1 MRAFGKTNVI
11 GRKDMYPYYIIGD
24 IDLYSI
30 FIMLGI
36 IAAVIVYRLCA
47 DRANINAKLYN
58 FTLICA
64 LCSIVSGFVFSV
76 LFQAIYNIKYRGAF
90 IIDGET
96 GATFAGGLTG
106 GAATFLFVY
115 FIFGKKYES
124 KKYTRD
130 VIDCA
135 ACAIPSAHAFGRIG
149 CLMGGCCYGK
159 PTDSPIGI
167 YMVNLGYKVVPV
179 QLFEAIFLFALATVL
194 IILLFK
200 GKKHIM
206 ELYMLSF
213 GVFRFIIEFFR
224 DDERGTLLTGVFSP
238 SQIISI
244 CLVIGAG
251 ALYFVSKRHKEAKA

>member
-76 LFQAIYNIKYRGAF
+76 LFQAIYNIKDRGAF

-149 CLMGGCCYGK
+149 CLMGGC
-159 PTDSPIGI
+159 
-167 YMVNLGYKVVPV
+167 
-179 QLFEAIFLFALATVL
+179 
-194 IILLFK
+194 
-200 GKKHIM
+200 
-206 ELYMLSF
+206 
-213 GVFRFIIEFFR
+213 
-224 DDERGTLLTGVFSP
+224 
-238 SQIISI
+238 
-244 CLVIGAG
+244 
-251 ALYFVSKRHKEAKA
+251 

>member
-76 LFQAIYNIKYRGAF
+76 LFQAIYNIKDRGAF

-206 ELYMLSF
+206 ELYMLSY

-238 SQIISI
+238 SQI
-244 CLVIGAG
+244 
-251 ALYFVSKRHKEAKA
+251 

>member
-1 MRAFGKTNVI
+1 MRAFGKTNII

-76 LFQAIYNIKYRGAF
+76 LFQAIYNIKDRGAF

-115 FIFGKKYES
+115 FIFGKNMKA
-124 KKYTRD
+124 KIYTRRNRLRR
-130 VIDCA
+130 VRYT
-135 ACAIPSAHAFGRIG
+135 FGSRFRKNRLPYGRMLLWKTYRFSHRNIYGQSRI
-149 CLMGGCCYGK
+149 
-159 PTDSPIGI
+159 
-167 YMVNLGYKVVPV
+167 
-179 QLFEAIFLFALATVL
+179 
-194 IILLFK
+194 
-200 GKKHIM
+200 
-206 ELYMLSF
+206 
-213 GVFRFIIEFFR
+213 
-224 DDERGTLLTGVFSP
+224 
-238 SQIISI
+238 
-244 CLVIGAG
+244 
-251 ALYFVSKRHKEAKA
+251 

>member
-1 MRAFGKTNVI
+1 
-11 GRKDMYPYYIIGD
+11 MYPYYITGD

-30 FIMLGI
+30 FIMLGL
-36 IAAVIVYRLCA
+36 IAAIIVYRLCS
-47 DRANINAKLYN
+47 DRAKINAKLYN

-64 LCSIVSGFVFSV
+64 LCSVVSGFVFSV
-76 LFQAIYNIKYRGAF
+76 LFQAIYNIKDRGAF
-90 IIDGET
+90 IIDEKT
-96 GATFAGGLTG
+96 GATFAGGLIG
-106 GAATFLFVY
+106 GAVTFFFVY
-115 FIFGKKYES
+115 FVFGKKYES
-124 KKYTRD
+124 KKYARA

-135 ACAIPSAHAFGRIG
+135 ACAVPSAHAFGRIG

-167 YMVNLGYKVVPV
+167 YMVNLGYKVVPI
-179 QLFEAIFLFALATVL
+179 QLFEAIFLFALAAVL

-206 ELYMLSF
+206 ELYMLSY

-224 DDERGTLLTGVFSP
+224 GDERGTLLTGVLSP

-244 CLVIGAG
+244 CLVIGSA
-251 ALYFVSKRHKEAKA
+251 ALYFASKRHKEAKA

>member
-76 LFQAIYNIKYRGAF
+76 LFQAIYNIKDRGAF

-200 GKKHIM
+200 GKKHKKQHF
-206 ELYMLSF
+206 SSKK
-213 GVFRFIIEFFR
+213 
-224 DDERGTLLTGVFSP
+224 TLKH
-238 SQIISI
+238 
-244 CLVIGAG
+244 LV
-251 ALYFVSKRHKEAKA
+251 V

>member
-76 LFQAIYNIKYRGAF
+76 LFQAIYNIKDRGAF

-206 ELYMLSF
+206 ELYMLYY

-224 DDERGTLLTGVFSP
+224 DDERGTLLTVVFSP